1 MALLLIPL
9 NWSSV
14 WVRNVHSLSVTT
26 NIRQALTCLLAKSVA
41 LPFKCADS
49 KNMDTQTMQSSISEG
64 LQKRLP
70 FKQTA

>member
-26 NIRQALTCLLAKSVA
+26 NIRQALTCLLAKSFA
-41 LPFKCADS
+41 LPLKCGDS
-49 KNMDTQTMQSSISEG
+49 KNMDTPTMQSSIPES